1 MYSTMQKLIHVL
13 IILYIRKQGV
23 LAQSRSEHLLVGGCF
38 LGKALTVQSRAR
50 SGSVSHNICN
60 QRLKRRST
68 HENESWEG

>member
-1 MYSTMQKLIHVL
+1 MLGSVQATSDAG
-13 IILYIRKQGV
+13 R
-23 LAQSRSEHLLVGGCF
+23 RGCF